1 MTEAELMEHA
11 ARTIAERAAIPKRIK
26 ISSSLPVTAVGK
38 LFKPAL
44 VELEIE
50 ETIRAEA
57 ERVGAAVIFVSVD
70 RDPKEVLVR
79 SSQPP
84 PAPTR

>member
-1 MTEAELMEHA
+1 MEHA
-11 ARTIAERAAIPKRIK
+11 ARTIAERAAIPKQIK

-50 ETIRAEA
+50 ESVRAEA
-57 ERVGAAVIFVSVD
+57 ERDGAEVTSVSVD
-70 RDPKEVLVR
+70 RDPSRV
-79 SSQPP
+79 
-84 PAPTR
+84 A